1 MAVLEARQA
10 LLVPEIAL
18 RRPVPRLQ
26 TTRAFDGGFSFSF
39 RPLGSPSRG
48 PFPGPFL
55 IALLVSFSP
64 LSPILQVLVFVLPY
78 FRL

>member
-18 RRPVPRLQ
+18 RRLVPCLQ
-26 TTRAFDGGFSFSF
+26 AARAFDGGLSFSF
-39 RPLGSPSRG
+39 RPLGSRPRG

-64 LSPILQVLVFVLPY
+64 LSPILQVLVFRLPY
-78 FRL
+78 L